1 MRALIWIVFLD
12 ISRAFCVICLLHLY
26 ILCRLCCWLV
36 TSPSSHWN
44 ELYRRF
50 DVRDATAHTW
60 KEKIDVIMPFNGNI
74 LICTCPSSVVPIACL
89 YCFII
94 CAIVKVYCCNPPQ
107 RALIR
112 NQYRIYVQNMVFI
125 VIIIISTLVVSYPIT
140 NVSHQAPYGA
150 CLQVQW
156 CLAQLCPIACK
167 LVVVI
172 SLHGLVFEHL
182 VL

>member
-1 MRALIWIVFLD
+1 MSSASCISTSSADFIAGLSPLLPGTGMNCIVDLMSEMPPLILGKK
-12 ISRAFCVICLLHLY
+12 
-26 ILCRLCCWLV
+26 RL
-36 TSPSSHWN
+36 
-44 ELYRRF
+44 
-50 DVRDATAHTW
+50 A
-60 KEKIDVIMPFNGNI
+60 IIMSFNGYI

-172 SLHGLVFEHL
+172 SLHGLVLNILFSKCISIKW
-182 VL
+182 